1 MRTEHQ
7 LNVQSKNLLSS
18 CLELSDLLCHP
29 QKDGILQI
37 KFETA
42 FELLM
47 AVQYQ
52 VNQFVSDTQTDI
64 EELRYQIH
72 K

>member
-7 LNVQSKNLLSS
+7 ISLQSKNLLSS
-18 CLELSDLLCHP
+18 CLELSDLLCHT

-42 FELLM
+42 FELIM

-52 VNQFVSDTQTDI
+52 VNEFVNSTQTDI
-64 EELRYQIH
+64 DELRSQMLH
-72 K
+72 